1 MDEEV
6 ENGLYEAIRN
16 VQGEE
21 VPVILTPEIT
31 FAELGILSIELVSVI
46 YQIENR
52 WSISIADNSLVELR
66 TIADARDLIV
76 GMLRARRGALEA
88 S

>member
-1 MDEEV
+1 MEEEV
-6 ENGLYEAIRN
+6 EAELYEAIRT
-16 VQGEE
+16 VQGD
-21 VPVILTPEIT
+21 VPMHLTPEIS

-46 YQIENR
+46 YQLENR
-52 WSISIADNSLVELR
+52 WSISIADNRLVELR

-76 GMLRARRGALEA
+76 GMLQTRNSVLEV